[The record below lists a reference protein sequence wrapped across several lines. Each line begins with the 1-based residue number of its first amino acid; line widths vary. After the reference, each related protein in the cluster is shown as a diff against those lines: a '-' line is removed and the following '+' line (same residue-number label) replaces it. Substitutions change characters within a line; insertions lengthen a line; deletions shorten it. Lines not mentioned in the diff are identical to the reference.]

1 MAKDEEADKK
11 GQLTNK
17 IPTGSNHSSHFASSL
32 FKNSTFHVEWQIQIY
47 LDSDDDDDV
56 IVSDPLLQIRPL
68 NFAHRERSRAEC
80 GK

>member
-17 IPTGSNHSSHFASSL
+17 IPTGSNHSSHFASL
-32 FKNSTFHVEWQIQIY
+32 FQNSTVHVEWQIQNY
-47 LDSDDDDDV
+47 LDPDDDDV

-68 NFAHRERSRAEC
+68 NFAHREERSRAEC